1 MGNENKINSRTIR
14 QLKNSLKGLDE
25 LKWIN
30 ERNQLEY
37 SRILGKIK
45 QKLDDILGQIET
57 ELANMNLEVG
67 DPDVIR

>member
-57 ELANMNLEVG
+57 ELTNMNLEVG
-67 DPDVIR
+67 NPNVIR